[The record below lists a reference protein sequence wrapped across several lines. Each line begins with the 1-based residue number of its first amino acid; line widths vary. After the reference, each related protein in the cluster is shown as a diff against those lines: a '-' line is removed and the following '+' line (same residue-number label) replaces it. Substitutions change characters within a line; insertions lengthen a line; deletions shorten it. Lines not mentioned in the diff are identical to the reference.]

1 MSVVGTPSRAF
12 GADSSVTFRQSVQ
25 EVLTA
30 VFETVSE
37 RGFGHTAA
45 LQSYHGYHRSLVCRE
60 KLGWLRKKR
69 GIDADRL
76 ARHDNST
83 RLRRFAD

>member
-45 LQSYHGYHRSLVCRE
+45 LQSYHGYHQSRACRE
-60 KLGWLRKKR
+60 KLGWRRKRR
-69 GIDADRL
+69 G
-76 ARHDNST
+76 SEET
-83 RLRRFAD
+83 RR